1 MSGPG
6 PDGGSPK
13 PFIVDADAHY
23 FEPLEE
29 IIRYIPEPWKRRIS
43 RQSPRNLLP
52 NSMGDREVAGRIKRD
67 NVGYPLN
74 SMSPAEVPVAME
86 FLGADV
92 SILVSQRLIT
102 FGAVPVRDLAVALA
116 NGCIDYMLDQ
126 VVDPARGI
134 YTLVVAP
141 TQHPRKAAELIRR
154 VANEKA
160 VAGIVL
166 MTDRLEPPMG
176 DEMYHPIYEAAL
188 DTDFPIVF
196 HGGGAGLTDLGI
208 RGFQRFISSHTLG
221 FQFFNVVQATSILEQ
236 GIQEKYPGLKL
247 VFQECGLFW
256 AAGLMARMDASYRK
270 RREEMPLFR
279 KLPSDY
285 MREWY
290 YTNQPLEEPK
300 DPRHLQPIFEMI
312 DAERTLMY
320 ASDYP
325 HWDFDPPRV
334 IQDIPFLSDE
344 AKQNIL
350 GNTAR
355 KVYKLRGKC

>member
-1 MSGPG
+1 MGRAADAGAPA
-6 PDGGSPK
+6 K
-13 PFIVDADAHY
+13 PFIVDSDAHY

-29 IIRYIPEPWKRRIS
+29 ILKYVPEPWRR
-43 RQSPRNLLP
+43 RMAKQSPRNLLP
-52 NSMGDREVAGRIKRD
+52 NSMGDREVAGRIRRD
-67 NVGYPLN
+67 NVSYPLN
-74 SMSPAEVPVAME
+74 PMSPKEVPAAME
-86 FLGADV
+86 FLGVDV

-102 FGAVPVRDLAVALA
+102 FGAVPAKDMAVALA
-116 NGCIDYMLDQ
+116 NGYIDYMLDQ
-126 VVDPARGI
+126 VVEPDRGI
-134 YTLVVAP
+134 YTSVVAP
-141 TQHPRKAAELIRR
+141 TQHSKRAAELIRR
-154 VANEKA
+154 VGKERG
-160 VAGIVL
+160 VAAICL

-176 DEMYHPIYEAAL
+176 DTIYHPIYQAAL
-188 DTDFPIVF
+188 ETDLPIVF
-196 HGGGAGLTDLGI
+196 HGGGAGLLDLGI

-221 FQFFNVVQATSILEQ
+221 FQFFNVVQATSLLEQ
-236 GIQEKYPGLKL
+236 GIPEKYPGLKI

-256 AAGLMARMDASYRK
+256 AAGLMARLDASYRK
-270 RREEMPLFR
+270 RREEMPLFK

-300 DPRHLQPIFEMI
+300 DPRHLRFVFEMI

-334 IQDIPFLSDE
+334 IQEIPFLSQE
-344 AKQNIL
+344 AKANIL

-355 KVYKLRGKC
+355 KVYKLRGKT